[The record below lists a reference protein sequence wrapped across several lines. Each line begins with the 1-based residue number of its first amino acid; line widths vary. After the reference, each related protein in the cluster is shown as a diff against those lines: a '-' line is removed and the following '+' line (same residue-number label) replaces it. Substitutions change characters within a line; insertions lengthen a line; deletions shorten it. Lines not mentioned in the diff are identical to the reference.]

1 MTKTT
6 LNIETHDDQDEPFFN
21 TLIYLRRRKEPL
33 SAITRSLFMKIYYHE
48 YLLSILLEEIDK
60 TQVGM
65 EALGAIASARRS
77 LAQDL
82 ANLDLAELRCKRL
95 MGMEVSVEPHANGNA
110 EAIAPEVEAKPS
122 SLKDGW

>member
-6 LNIETHDDQDEPFFN
+6 LNIEAHDDRDEPFFN
-21 TLIYLRRRKEPL
+21 MLIYLRQRKEPL
-33 SAITRSLFMKIYYHE
+33 SAITRGLFMKTYYHE

-82 ANLDLAELRCKRL
+82 ANLDLAEQRCKRL
-95 MGMEVSVEPHANGNA
+95 MGMEVSVEPRANGKV
-110 EAIAPEVEAKPS
+110 EEIAPEVKAEPS
-122 SLKDGW
+122 PLNDGW

>member
-6 LNIETHDDQDEPFFN
+6 LSIEAHDDLDEPFFN
-21 TLIYLRRRKEPL
+21 TLIYLRQRKEPL
-33 SAITRSLFMKIYYHE
+33 SAITRCLFIKTYYHE

-95 MGMEVSVEPHANGNA
+95 MGMEVSVEPRANGKV
-110 EAIAPEVEAKPS
+110 EETAPVVEAGPP
-122 SLKDGW
+122 SLKDRW

>member
-6 LNIETHDDQDEPFFN
+6 LNIEAHDDIDEPFFL

-33 SAITRSLFMKIYYHE
+33 STLTRGLFMKTYYHE
-48 YLLSILLEEIDK
+48 YLLSILLEERDK

-65 EALGAIASARRS
+65 EALGVIASARRS

-95 MGMEVSVEPHANGNA
+95 MGMEISVESRTNGKV
-110 EAIAPEVEAKPS
+110 EAIAPEIEAEPP